1 VADEDDA
8 LRIGHAQF
16 AADDVAREDVAV
28 TIDFY
33 ADAPRIA
40 AVLALICSS
49 LQNSNRAMKP
59 PVLSDCITRR
69 DFVRTTSALAVAALA
84 SDFSRATKAA
94 ETAVVPL
101 AVTPHPF
108 LTPADKFRDV
118 SRGEPKPYAL
128 KGNALVQ
135 ARLTPET
142 WRLEITADA
151 TPNPAIKDQAGLS
164 NSLTRADGS
173 ALDLPALLE
182 LGKKHEVKFLKAM
195 QCLNIPA
202 PLGQGL
208 WEGVPLREVLRLC
221 GNMRNVRR
229 IYYWGFHNNDPK
241 QLFQSSLSYTQAM
254 ETPPGELP
262 AFLAYR
268 LNGEPISLIRG
279 GPVRMVIPW
288 AHGFKSI
295 KWLQHIVVTN
305 DYKANDTYAEQNNDP
320 ESHLKTAAY
329 LDDLPKKFPAG
340 QPVLISG
347 LVISG
352 LSGVKRVEYSLSRNT
367 TKPGEPA
374 GDDVE
379 RWVECR
385 LEDPPANWSRVLPGG
400 VNSRQVLGFDPKTGR
415 PTTWPLRYSMIS
427 WSASLKKLTPGKY
440 AVRAR
445 AVDLNGFA
453 QPEPRSNQKAGKNA
467 LELRE
472 FEVV

>member
-1 VADEDDA
+1 
-8 LRIGHAQF
+8 
-16 AADDVAREDVAV
+16 
-28 TIDFY
+28 
-33 ADAPRIA
+33 
-40 AVLALICSS
+40 
-49 LQNSNRAMKP
+49 MKP
-59 PVLSDCITRR
+59 PTSSVPITRR
-69 DFVRTTSALAVAALA
+69 DFVLTSSALAASALA
-84 SDFSRATKAA
+84 GGLSGAAQAA
-94 ETAVVPL
+94 ETSAPSKPAGSNQRHPL
-101 AVTPHPF
+101 

-118 SRGEPKPYAL
+118 SRGNPKPHTL
-128 KGNALVQ
+128 KGDALAQ
-135 ARLTPET
+135 AKLTPET

-151 TPNPAIKDQAGLS
+151 TPNPAIKDRAGIS
-164 NSLTRADGS
+164 RALTLTDGS
-173 ALDLPALLE
+173 AVDLPALLE

-195 QCLNIPA
+195 QCLNIPT

-221 GNMRNVRR
+221 GTMRNVRR

-268 LNGEPISLIRG
+268 LNGEPIPLIRG

-288 AHGFKSI
+288 AYGFKSI

-329 LDDLPKKFPAG
+329 LDDLPAKIPAG

-352 LSGVKRVEYSLSRNT
+352 LSGLKRVEYSLS
-367 TKPGEPA
+367 GENAKLGAP
-374 GDDVE
+374 DVDAAE
-379 RWVECR
+379 QWVECR
-385 LEDPPANWSRVLPGG
+385 LEDPPADWNNAFPMGVLP
-400 VNSRQVLGFDPKTGR
+400 RQVLGFDPRTGQ
-415 PTTWPLRYSMIS
+415 PVTWPLRYSMIS
-427 WSASLKKLTPGKY
+427 WSGSLKGLAPGKY

-453 QPEPRSNQKAGKNA
+453 QPEPRPNQKSGQNA
-467 LELRE
+467 LEVRE

>member
-1 VADEDDA
+1 
-8 LRIGHAQF
+8 
-16 AADDVAREDVAV
+16 
-28 TIDFY
+28 
-33 ADAPRIA
+33 
-40 AVLALICSS
+40 
-49 LQNSNRAMKP
+49 MKSRTA
-59 PVLSDCITRR
+59 SDPITRR
-69 DFVRTTSALAVAALA
+69 DFVRTTSALAAAAWAGGLSSKA
-84 SDFSRATKAA
+84 RAA
-94 ETAVVPL
+94 EIPALPSTKPAGS
-101 AVTPHPF
+101 AYPHPF

-118 SRGEPKPYAL
+118 SRGDPKPYTL
-128 KGNALVQ
+128 KGDALLQ

-142 WRLEITADA
+142 WRLEITADT
-151 TPNPAIKDQAGLS
+151 TPNPAIKDQAGLGKP
-164 NSLTRADGS
+164 LTLADGT

-195 QCLNIPA
+195 QCLNIPT

-221 GNMRNVRR
+221 GVMRNVRR

-254 ETPPGELP
+254 ETPPGELT

-268 LNGEPISLIRG
+268 LNGEPIPLIRG

-295 KWLQHIVVTN
+295 KWLQRIVVTN

-329 LDDLPKKFPAG
+329 LDELPAKVPAG
-340 QPVLISG
+340 QPVLVSG

-352 LSGVKRVEYSLSRNT
+352 LSGLKRVEYSLSRDSV
-367 TKPGEPA
+367 KPDEPDA
-374 GDDVE
+374 AAE
-379 RWVECR
+379 QWNECQ
-385 LEDPPANWSRVLPGG
+385 LEAPPADWSSVFPAAVSSKR
-400 VNSRQVLGFDPKTGR
+400 VLGFDSRTGQ
-415 PTTWPLRYSMIS
+415 PATWPLRYSMIS
-427 WSASLKKLTPGKY
+427 WSATLKGLAPGKY

-453 QPEPRSNQKAGKNA
+453 QPEPRPNQKAGKNA

-472 FEVV
+472 FEVL